1 VHRSLAVGAIVALL
15 VGTPTMAQRAPVAS
29 RGLKAYRYHP
39 AFRVPPSIESVLRH
53 LAPGQDAFPEEK
65 TAEELAKRLT
75 QLGAWLRERPLPAA
89 TIVDQ
94 LLAARFAGA
103 HLAPADD
110 VAIDAG
116 PRLAIARAR
125 TMPADLVLDRAA
137 FKPELSGLVREF
149 ASIHTAEFLITEI
162 ELVAGPEPQARTV
175 VRFDLAGTA
184 KEGCRAERVGRWRM
198 RWQGGADGIWRLVE
212 WAALDQVR
220 SRASSPVFT
229 EATRRAFG
237 GNASFR
243 EQLVP
248 GLDEWLTR
256 LDSAFMPGG
265 MGHHGVSAGDADG
278 DGLDDLY
285 VAQPSGLPNRLFH
298 NNGDGTFLDVT
309 DAAGLAVLDSTSES
323 LFADIDNDGDQDLV
337 LVTRTEP
344 LLFVNDGK
352 GHFTRVRDAFQ
363 FTGRLRGA
371 LTSAAMADFDRDGF
385 LDLYLCAYSYL
396 IGASEDKAGPPTPY
410 HDARNGPPSILLRN
424 DGHGRFVEVTAAAGL
439 DEDNDRFAFA
449 PAWGDYDED
458 GWPDLLVAND
468 FGRKHLY
475 HNEGLVNGQVRF
487 RDVAGPAGVED
498 YGAGMSASFL
508 DYDNDGHLD
517 IYTGN
522 MWTAAGQRITR
533 EPGFKPD
540 APPGIREIY
549 RRHARGNSLF
559 RNRGDGTFEDVT
571 LQARAEFGRWAWS
584 SDGLDFDNDGREDL
598 YVVNGMFTRDSEDQ
612 EVDVDSFFWRQV
624 TARSPLAAE
633 TGTAYDDGW
642 RATNRLLVTHG
653 SQASHERNVL
663 LRNDGHGGFD
673 EISGTAGLD
682 LDQDGRSFAVLD
694 IDGDGDSDLVLMA
707 PRGSPQLR
715 LFRNDFD
722 SGHASVALRL
732 IGTRSNRDAVG
743 ARVTVETD
751 QGRFTRVVTLG
762 SGFISQHSKELLFGL
777 GNSQRIA
784 RVTIA
789 WPSGRVETL
798 TELALNQRA
807 WIREGDGVLRTEP
820 FRKAGAPPDA
830 PGMPA
835 AGAATRVPSTWLYQP
850 YPAPDFTLRDLAGQ
864 EHSLSGLS
872 GRPVLLLFWATSA
885 PPSRAMLA
893 ELSRQRDQLARAGVS
908 ILAVAVDAP
917 RDEAAVRAAT
927 QGIGVPVMVASE
939 AVAGTYTIL
948 HRYLFDRRED
958 LGLPTAFL
966 VSGRGEIVKAYR
978 DPADVAHLIDDIPRI
993 DAGAAERL
1001 ARAVP
1006 FPGTFH
1012 AMPGERN
1019 YFQYGLELSEQ
1030 GFDRPALV
1038 AFERVAKVD
1047 PSPITFYNLG
1057 TLYMKLGQPSNAKA
1071 ALERA
1076 LSANPAYADAHNT
1089 LGVLV
1094 APGDPAGAIAHF
1106 RSAVAARP
1114 DDADALNNLGYTL
1127 FQMGQRAEAL
1137 QLYQQAL
1144 QFQPDFPEALNNV
1157 GIFYGQ
1163 QRDLARA
1170 EAYFRQAFERRPTY
1184 GEAANNLALV
1194 LRARGDTA
1202 SAITLLQHF
1211 VEASPAFEP
1220 AYITLSRLYL
1230 AAARPR
1236 DARQVL
1242 ARLLERNPTHP
1253 QALELMNSIPATP

>member
-1 VHRSLAVGAIVALL
+1 
-15 VGTPTMAQRAPVAS
+15 
-29 RGLKAYRYHP
+29 
-39 AFRVPPSIESVLRH
+39 
-53 LAPGQDAFPEEK
+53 
-65 TAEELAKRLT
+65 
-75 QLGAWLRERPLPAA
+75 
-89 TIVDQ
+89 
-94 LLAARFAGA
+94 
-103 HLAPADD
+103 
-110 VAIDAG
+110 
-116 PRLAIARAR
+116 
-125 TMPADLVLDRAA
+125 
-137 FKPELSGLVREF
+137 
-149 ASIHTAEFLITEI
+149 
-162 ELVAGPEPQARTV
+162 
-175 VRFDLAGTA
+175 
-184 KEGCRAERVGRWRM
+184 
-198 RWQGGADGIWRLVE
+198 
-212 WAALDQVR
+212 
-220 SRASSPVFT
+220 
-229 EATRRAFG
+229 
-237 GNASFR
+237 
-243 EQLVP
+243 
-248 GLDEWLTR
+248 
-256 LDSAFMPGG
+256 
-265 MGHHGVSAGDADG
+265 
-278 DGLDDLY
+278 
-285 VAQPSGLPNRLFH
+285 
-298 NNGDGTFLDVT
+298 
-309 DAAGLAVLDSTSES
+309 
-323 LFADIDNDGDQDLV
+323 
-337 LVTRTEP
+337 
-344 LLFVNDGK
+344 
-352 GHFTRVRDAFQ
+352 
-363 FTGRLRGA
+363 
-371 LTSAAMADFDRDGF
+371 
-385 LDLYLCAYSYL
+385 
-396 IGASEDKAGPPTPY
+396 
-410 HDARNGPPSILLRN
+410 
-424 DGHGRFVEVTAAAGL
+424 
-439 DEDNDRFAFA
+439 
-449 PAWGDYDED
+449 
-458 GWPDLLVAND
+458 
-468 FGRKHLY
+468 
-475 HNEGLVNGQVRF
+475 
-487 RDVAGPAGVED
+487 
-498 YGAGMSASFL
+498 
-508 DYDNDGHLD
+508 
-517 IYTGN
+517 
-522 MWTAAGQRITR
+522 
-533 EPGFKPD
+533 
-540 APPGIREIY
+540 
-549 RRHARGNSLF
+549 
-559 RNRGDGTFEDVT
+559 
-571 LQARAEFGRWAWS
+571 
-584 SDGLDFDNDGREDL
+584 
-598 YVVNGMFTRDSEDQ
+598 
-612 EVDVDSFFWRQV
+612 
-624 TARSPLAAE
+624 
-633 TGTAYDDGW
+633 
-642 RATNRLLVTHG
+642 
-653 SQASHERNVL
+653 
-663 LRNDGHGGFD
+663 
-673 EISGTAGLD
+673 
-682 LDQDGRSFAVLD
+682 
-694 IDGDGDSDLVLMA
+694 
-707 PRGSPQLR
+707 
-715 LFRNDFD
+715 
-722 SGHASVALRL
+722 
-732 IGTRSNRDAVG
+732 
-743 ARVTVETD
+743 
-751 QGRFTRVVTLG
+751 
-762 SGFISQHSKELLFGL
+762 
-777 GNSQRIA
+777 
-784 RVTIA
+784 
-789 WPSGRVETL
+789 
-798 TELALNQRA
+798 
-807 WIREGDGVLRTEP
+807 
-820 FRKAGAPPDA
+820 
-830 PGMPA
+830 MPA

-1127 FQMGQRAEAL
+1127 FQMGQREEAL